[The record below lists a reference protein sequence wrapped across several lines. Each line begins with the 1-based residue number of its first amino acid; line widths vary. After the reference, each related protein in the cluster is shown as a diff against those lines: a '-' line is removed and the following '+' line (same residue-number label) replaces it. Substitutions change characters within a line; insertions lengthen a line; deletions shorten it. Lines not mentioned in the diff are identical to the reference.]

1 MTFKLIGH
9 SSFIADEFNEII
21 LTQDQ
26 NKKVVSGTIS
36 LDKDSNYYPSR
47 SDEKVMRDDVKMS
60 VVTIQ
65 KLIHDSH
72 LSKSDIEQMSLY
84 VANGAFIQYF
94 QKHMSRVLRVYKDLK
109 GVMGELNRKKI
120 FRASPPLLALET
132 LTNSNMS
139 FISQYGGI
147 KGNNS
152 TYGNT
157 SIGAY
162 YAIQKACKDLLNGQ
176 ENAMVCA
183 SNSSGT
189 YSQIMIG
196 SAMNSS
202 FFKESSAGANLLFSS
217 KNIENKR
224 PICKITN
231 MNNSKI
237 APNIYQNSVER
248 NWSQLLDKNQSDKLI
263 FSGAIDDETF
273 EKDFS
278 YLSKIH
284 SNIFSLYKK
293 YGSLGASSIPLGIIE
308 GIKDIQ
314 VGLDVV
320 DIIDRDLYGR
330 ESLIRIERC

>member
-1 MTFKLIGH
+1 MKFNLIGY
-9 SSFIADEFNEII
+9 SSFIADHFDETV
-21 LTQDQ
+21 LTQDK
-26 NKKVVSGTIS
+26 NKKVLSGTIS

-65 KLIHDSH
+65 KLLNDSQ
-72 LSKSDIEQMSLY
+72 LSKSEIEKMSLY

-94 QKHMSRVLRVYKDLK
+94 QKHMSRVLRVYKELK
-109 GVMGELNRKKI
+109 GVMGDLNRKKI
-120 FRASPPLLALET
+120 YRASPPLLALET

-147 KGNNS
+147 KGNNT

-162 YAIQKACKDLLNGQ
+162 YAIQRACKDLSNGQ
-176 ENAMVCA
+176 ENSIVCA

-202 FFKESSAGANLLFSS
+202 FFKESSGGANLLFSS
-217 KNIENKR
+217 KNIENKS
-224 PICKITN
+224 PICRITK
-231 MNNSKI
+231 MKHSKI
-237 APNIYQNSVER
+237 APNIYQDSIER
-248 NWSQLLDKNQSDKLI
+248 NWSGLLDENQSDQLI

-273 EKDFS
+273 DKDFS
-278 YLSKIH
+278 YLTKIH
-284 SNIFSLYKK
+284 SNIFSLYTK
-293 YGSLGASSIPLGIIE
+293 YGSLGASSIPLGIIQ
-308 GIKDIQ
+308 GIKYIQ
-314 VGLDVV
+314 GGSDVV

-330 ESLIRIERC
+330 ESLVRIEKC

>member
-1 MTFKLIGH
+1 MTFNLIGH
-9 SSFIADEFNEII
+9 SSFIAEEFDEIV
-21 LTQDQ
+21 LSQDQ
-26 NKKVVSGTIS
+26 NKKVVSGIIN

-60 VVTIQ
+60 VVTVQ
-65 KLIHDSH
+65 KLLNDSH
-72 LSKSDIEQMSLY
+72 LSKSEIEKMSLY

-94 QKHMSRVLRVYKDLK
+94 QKHMSRVLRVYKELQ

-120 FRASPPLLALET
+120 YRASPPLLALET

-147 KGNNS
+147 KGNNT

-162 YAIQKACKDLLNGQ
+162 YAIQRACKDLLNGI
-176 ENAMVCA
+176 ENSIVCA

-189 YSQIMIG
+189 YSQISIG

-217 KNIENKR
+217 KKIENKK

-231 MNNSKI
+231 MNHSKI
-237 APNIYQNSVER
+237 VPNIYQKFVER
-248 NWSQLLDKNQSDKLI
+248 NWSQLLEKNQSDQLI

-273 EKDFS
+273 DKDYS
-278 YLSKIH
+278 YLTKIH
-284 SNIFSLYKK
+284 SNIFSLYPK
-293 YGSLGASSIPLGIIE
+293 YGSLGASSIPLGIIQ
-308 GIKDIQ
+308 GIKYVQ
-314 VGLDVV
+314 EGSNVV
-320 DIIDRDLYGR
+320 DIVDRDLYGR

>member
-1 MTFKLIGH
+1 MKFNLIGY
-9 SSFIADEFNEII
+9 SSFIADHFDETV
-21 LTQDQ
+21 LTQDK
-26 NKKVVSGTIS
+26 NKKVLSGTIS

-65 KLIHDSH
+65 KLLNDSQ
-72 LSKSDIEQMSLY
+72 LSKSEIEKMSLY

-94 QKHMSRVLRVYKDLK
+94 QKHMSRVLRVYKELK
-109 GVMGELNRKKI
+109 GVMGDLNRKKI
-120 FRASPPLLALET
+120 YRASPPLLALET

-147 KGNNS
+147 KGNNT

-162 YAIQKACKDLLNGQ
+162 YAIQRACKDLSNGQ
-176 ENAMVCA
+176 ENSIVCA

-202 FFKESSAGANLLFSS
+202 FFKESSGGANLLFSS
-217 KNIENKR
+217 KNIENKS
-224 PICKITN
+224 PICRIIK
-231 MNNSKI
+231 MNHSKI
-237 APNIYQNSVER
+237 APNIYQDSIER
-248 NWSQLLDKNQSDKLI
+248 NWSELLDENQSDQLI

-273 EKDFS
+273 DKDFS
-278 YLSKIH
+278 YLTKIH
-284 SNIFSLYKK
+284 SNIFSLYTK
-293 YGSLGASSIPLGIIE
+293 YGSLGASSIPLGIIQ
-308 GIKDIQ
+308 GIKYIQ
-314 VGLDVV
+314 GGSDVV

-330 ESLIRIERC
+330 ESLVRIEKC